1 MTSYLWLFGILLLGQ
16 VNATNDRYGPVG
28 QSQPPPTANSPGGLV
43 EILETPQGTEGG
55 QGPAQPSSRST
66 VNPFGATGSS
76 PGDASAAALQPDN
89 STLPNSGTSSP
100 QRTAP
105 PPGYEFQAQPPPQQR
120 GVTPPSQAPTLKP
133 SSMMR
138 AMLTP
143 PPDSR
148 LAGQPMTL
156 VEVVAG
162 ATSRAEQTHRVEAY
176 WDLCSSVADY
186 YLGLREQEEMRRL
199 RTLVPSLGPA
209 GQQAEKELAV
219 RVGTSQRGAVAS
231 QYRLASWIGP
241 STGLPLPADIPHC
254 GSYQTHY
261 TEIFGSRQ
269 SIEAQEINA
278 LLPLRYAELKDA
290 TTAVTRAEEWLN
302 MVAAARSDQ
311 SDATGTLRALE
322 LLALRRRAFVQ
333 IARDYNRRIARY
345 SELATPGQVD
355 ADRLIG
361 MLIKRDTPSTAT
373 RPFTQAAPLN
383 RQSQNQTGIP
393 PSTFAEGWTPSGTR
407 SDGTTRDESVQP
419 ASADAKPGRIEER
432 SLLVPHR

>member
-1 MTSYLWLFGILLLGQ
+1 MSSCLWLLGILLLGQ
-16 VNATNDRYGPVG
+16 VNTTNDPYGPVG
-28 QSQPPPTANSPGGLV
+28 QSQPPATTTNAAADATGGGLV
-43 EILETPQGTEGG
+43 DILGTPQGAIGG
-55 QGPAQPSSRST
+55 QAPAQPSSRST
-66 VNPFGATGSS
+66 TPGGASITP
-76 PGDASAAALQPDN
+76 PGDGAAAVQQPSGN
-89 STLPNSGTSSP
+89 TLSP

-105 PPGYEFQAQPPPQQR
+105 PPGFQFQAQPPQR
-120 GVTPPSQAPTLKP
+120 AAAQPNQAPALKP
-133 SSMMR
+133 SAMMR

-143 PPDSR
+143 PNDSR

-162 ATSRAEQTHRVEAY
+162 ATSRPEQTQRVEAY

-199 RTLVPSLGPA
+199 RSLVPSLGPA

-219 RVGTSQRGAVAS
+219 RVGTSQLGALAS
-231 QYRLASWIGP
+231 QYRLASWIGR
-241 STGLPLPADIPHC
+241 SSGLPLPADIPHC
-254 GSYQTHY
+254 GSYNSHY
-261 TEIFGSRQ
+261 AEIFVGRQ
-269 SIEAQEINA
+269 SIEAQELNS
-278 LLPLRYAELKDA
+278 LLPLRCAELKDA
-290 TTAVTRAEEWLN
+290 ATAVTRAEEWLN
-302 MVAAARSDQ
+302 MVAAARSDN
-311 SDATGTLRALE
+311 SDPTGTLRALE

-383 RQSQNQTGIP
+383 RQSQNRTAIS
-393 PSTFAEGWTPSGTR
+393 PSTFADEWTSTSGIR
-407 SDGTTRDESVQP
+407 QFGTTRDESVQP
-419 ASADAKPGRIEER
+419 ASADVPPGPIEER